1 MDKNEDRM
9 SVLMGDAQPQYLYI
23 VPSKPQTMNYERNM
37 GRCAKFEFSNKDN
50 LPPFIKI
57 FT

>member
-23 VPSKPQTMNYERNM
+23 VLSKPQTINYERNM
-37 GRCAKFEFSNKDN
+37 GRCAKFEF
-50 LPPFIKI
+50 
-57 FT
+57 